1 MIDEALSYLKDIL
14 DQQLRNQFDIAG
26 NMVVLNNLVDSSGGL
41 PLKNQNKLVLTLIN
55 LEHETSKPFMV
66 LVPHPIRKIISSGR

>member
-41 PLKNQNKLVLTLIN
+41 PLKIKIN
-55 LEHETSKPFMV
+55 
-66 LVPHPIRKIISSGR
+66 

>member
-26 NMVVLNNLVDSSGGL
+26 NMVVLNNLVDLSGGL
-41 PLKNQNKLVLTLIN
+41 PLKIKIN
-55 LEHETSKPFMV
+55 
-66 LVPHPIRKIISSGR
+66 

>member
-1 MIDEALSYLKDIL
+1 MIDEALGYLKDIL

-55 LEHETSKPFMV
+55 LEHETSKPFYGTRTA
-66 LVPHPIRKIISSGR
+66 PDTKIISSDR